1 MAAKGKN
8 QQQGKEKTDK
18 RKFIP
23 LILMLTAGLIAS
35 CLAFLFDFSLKKTL
49 VVLIIVL
56 VLFYFLGSLLM
67 YVLMRFEQ
75 ENEKAAF
82 DEGEV
87 IEKEGAGK
95 PTEDGD
101 ASSESKDFPEGK

>member
-1 MAAKGKN
+1 MADKEKK
-8 QQQGKEKTDK
+8 QQRGKEKTDK

-35 CLAFLFDFSLKKTL
+35 CLAFLFNFSLKKTL
-49 VVLIIVL
+49 AVLIIVL
-56 VLFYFLGSLLM
+56 VFFYFLGSLLM

-75 ENEKAAF
+75 ENKKAAF

-87 IEKEGAGK
+87 IEKEGTG
-95 PTEDGD
+95 EQDQDQDQDGEV
-101 ASSESKDFPEGK
+101 SEGE